1 MVPVRLIL
9 CSFISLSMVFLIAS
23 MLTSRWMSISRNG
36 TIYYYGLSLYCING
50 ASNCHNI
57 NNDDNNFSI
66 IIDLNLLKILT
77 ITCLVLHI
85 VVLFE
90 VYLLGKVKNQLIMH
104 IVLNVTDSILLAIKI
119 IIILL
124 FSYHIYNTVEYKID
138 WSFWI
143 FIVSTLLCL
152 FTVILTFYKTFW
164 NYKSL
169 KKEKGLKNAAAPNG
183 LASSYIENDRPNVTI
198 NNTSSYILSK
208 YMKDVEPEF
217 GLSNAVFDY
226 EKMENF

>member
-1 MVPVRLIL
+1 
-9 CSFISLSMVFLIAS
+9 MVFLIGS
-23 MLTSRWMSISRNG
+23 MFTSRWMTISRNG

-50 ASNCHNI
+50 TSSCHDI
-57 NNDDNNFSI
+57 ENDDNNSSI

-90 VYLLGKVKNQLIMH
+90 VYVLGKVKSQLVIY
-104 IVLNVTDSILLAIKI
+104 IVLDVTDGILLAVKI
-119 IIILL
+119 IIIVL
-124 FSYHIYNTVEYKID
+124 FSYHIDNTIKYKTD

-169 KKEKGLKNAAAPNG
+169 SKEKRNKDATTTNG
-183 LASSYIENDRPNVTI
+183 VASSYIESDRTNVTM

-208 YMKDVEPEF
+208 YMKDVEPEA
-217 GLSNAVFDY
+217 GLSNVAFDY

>member
-1 MVPVRLIL
+1 
-9 CSFISLSMVFLIAS
+9 MVFLIGS
-23 MLTSRWMSISRNG
+23 MFTSQWMTISRNA
-36 TIYYYGLSLYCING
+36 TIYYYGLSLYCIDG
-50 ASNCHNI
+50 TSSCHDI
-57 NNDDNNFSI
+57 ENDDNNSSI
-66 IIDLNLLKILT
+66 IIDLTMLKTLT

-90 VYLLGKVKNQLIMH
+90 VYVLGKVKSQLVIY
-104 IVLNVTDSILLAIKI
+104 IVLDVTGSILLVVKI
-119 IIILL
+119 IIIVL
-124 FSYHIYNTVEYKID
+124 FSYHIDNTIKYKID

-169 KKEKGLKNAAAPNG
+169 KKEKRNKDATTTNG
-183 LASSYIENDRPNVTI
+183 VASSYIENDRTNVTM

-208 YMKDVEPEF
+208 YMKDVEPEA
-217 GLSNAVFDY
+217 GLSNVAFDY